1 MVLEQVLAQL
11 RAELRRVQEAIV
23 GLERLESN
31 LQRSGSKRG
40 RSGSGRAQTSDSAER
55 GRGSKTASENE

>member
-23 GLERLESN
+23 VLERLESN

-40 RSGSGRAQTSDSAER
+40 RSGSARGQSSDSAER
-55 GRGSKTASENE
+55 GRGSKAASENE